1 MRFSIEQKVLESLI
15 NYVITKPYNE
25 VAQIVAQAQ
34 ADIKPIKEEEPKE
47 AEKETD
53 VV

>member
-1 MRFSIEQKVLESLI
+1 MRFSIEQKVLEAMI
-15 NYVITKPYNE
+15 NYIITKPYRE
-25 VAQIVAQAQ
+25 VAQLVADAQ
-34 ADIKPIKEEEPKE
+34 ADIKPIMGEE